1 MSVKRKILMVF
12 AVAAFL
18 ASCAT
23 KDKTGKV
30 DTGDFKGY
38 YKVGK
43 PYEVA
48 GKVYHPKEDPHYDKT
63 GMSSWYGSEFHGK
76 KTANGDTFDKNAL
89 TAAHN
94 TLPMPSMVRVTN
106 LENNKTVILMVNDR
120 GPFSKSRVIDVSQ
133 RAAEILGFKNKGIA
147 KVRVQ
152 FLKGQTQRLLSGV
165 KRADLEKEDEGFSLF
180 QKSEKS
186 PYLVDEDEDENPF
199 EVSSSK
205 KDFVTPAK
213 QSEKKIEDQLASVST
228 SSSKVATP
236 IVKPHSDS
244 AEELGDWQ
252 GDVNDDEIE
261 EKIQKVS
268 TKKEPEIKK
277 LPETKQHFVQAG
289 TYSQITNAD
298 RVQKNLVALGDVSVI
313 PVIIGDRKL
322 YRVRLGPIEDEK
334 IAQMALQKVVN
345 LGHPGAAIVKELPS
359 LQ

>member
-1 MSVKRKILMVF
+1 MLCNKKILIVF
-12 AVAAFL
+12 AIAAFL

-23 KDKTGKV
+23 KDKTGKI

-48 GKVYHPKEDPHYDKT
+48 GKKYHPKEEPNYDET
-63 GMSSWYGSEFHGK
+63 GMSSWYGSEFDGK

-165 KRADLEKEDEGFSLF
+165 KRADIGEDEGFSLF
-180 QKSEKS
+180 KKSKKS
-186 PYLVDEDEDENPF
+186 PYLLDEEEED
-199 EVSSSK
+199 SSSFDVADAK
-205 KDFVTPAK
+205 KNALGSTK
-213 QSEKKIEDQLASVST
+213 ENEKNIEEQLASVGT
-228 SSSKVATP
+228 SSVKVAMP
-236 IVKPHSDS
+236 VVKPESNDVE
-244 AEELGDWQ
+244 AIGDWQ
-252 GDVNDDEIE
+252 GDVDDEEIEDEIE
-261 EKIQKVS
+261 KISVK
-268 TKKEPEIKK
+268 TEPEIKT

-289 TYSQITNAD
+289 TYSQISNAD
-298 RVQKNLVALGDVSVI
+298 RVQKNLVALGDVSVT

-322 YRVRLGPIEDEK
+322 YRVRLGPIADEK
-334 IAQMALQKVVN
+334 IAQIALQKVVN